1 MKAVLHIKTCKVASF
16 AKELVYKIAKIKY
29 ISTNENIKPKWVL
42 VPYSEYTTLF
52 SHKEQD
58 SD

>member
-1 MKAVLHIKTCKVASF
+1 MCKVASF

-42 VPYSEYTTLF
+42 VPYSEYTILF
-52 SHKEQD
+52 SLKEQD